1 MVTHTLEAMLSHCT
15 AVSLREQQVG
25 NGEFDQTSSILP
37 VGAIPPG
44 RRCEERMEYRCICS
58 YEMLEA
64 INEDSV
70 VIEQGEAIAANRST
84 EGMLLFMGMAP
95 HTKQLIEVHT
105 SRLGW
110 GRTANV
116 LEVRWARPVRVEPLG
131 DLYLVGCRRIF
142 GPCHYLSF

>member
-1 MVTHTLEAMLSHCT
+1 MATHTLEAMLSHCT

-25 NGEFDQTSSILP
+25 NREFDQTSGRLP
-37 VGAIPPG
+37 VGAILPS

-58 YEMLEA
+58 YEMLEV

-70 VIEQGEAIAANRST
+70 IIAQGEAIAVNRST

-95 HTKQLIEVHT
+95 HAKQLIEVHT

-116 LEVRWARPVRVEPLG
+116 FEARWARQVRVESLG

-142 GPCHYLSF
+142 GPCHYLLF

>member
-1 MVTHTLEAMLSHCT
+1 MLSHCT
-15 AVSLREQQVG
+15 AVSFREQRGG
-25 NGEFDQTSSILP
+25 NREIDQTSGRLP
-37 VGAIPPG
+37 IGAIPPR

-58 YEMLEA
+58 YEMLEV

-70 VIEQGEAIAANRST
+70 IIAQGEAIAVNRST

-95 HTKQLIEVHT
+95 HAKQLIEVHT

-116 LEVRWARPVRVEPLG
+116 FEARWARQVRVESLG
-131 DLYLVGCRRIF
+131 DLHLVGCRRIF
-142 GPCHYLSF
+142 GPCHYLLF

>member
-1 MVTHTLEAMLSHCT
+1 MATHTLEAMFSHCT

-25 NGEFDQTSSILP
+25 NREFDQTSSRLP
-37 VGAIPPG
+37 VGALPPG

-58 YEMLEA
+58 YEMLEG

-70 VIEQGEAIAANRST
+70 VIEQGEAIAVNRST

-95 HTKQLIEVHT
+95 HAKQLIEVHT
-105 SRLGW
+105 PRLGW

-116 LEVRWARPVRVEPLG
+116 FEARWTRPVRVEPIG

>member
-1 MVTHTLEAMLSHCT
+1 MATHTLEAMLSHCT

-25 NGEFDQTSSILP
+25 NREFDQTSGRLP
-37 VGAIPPG
+37 VGAILPS

-58 YEMLEA
+58 YEMLEVV
-64 INEDSV
+64 NEDSV
-70 VIEQGEAIAANRST
+70 VIEQGEAIAVNRST

-95 HTKQLIEVHT
+95 HAKQLIEVHT

-116 LEVRWARPVRVEPLG
+116 FEARWARQVRVESLG

>member
-1 MVTHTLEAMLSHCT
+1 MATHTLETMLSYYT
-15 AVSLREQQVG
+15 AATLKELHVG
-25 NGEFDQTSSILP
+25 NGEVDQTSGNLP
-37 VGAIPPG
+37 AETIFLE
-44 RRCEERMEYRCICS
+44 RRCEGRMEYRGVCS

-64 INEDSV
+64 IDEDSA
-70 VIEQGEAIAANRST
+70 VIEQGEAFVLNRST
-84 EGMLLFMGMAP
+84 EGILLFMGQAP
-95 HTKQLIEVHT
+95 HEKQLIEVHT

-116 LEVRWARPVRVEPLG
+116 YEAQWARQVRVEALG

>member
-1 MVTHTLEAMLSHCT
+1 MATHTLEAMLSHCT
-15 AVSLREQQVG
+15 AVSLREQQGG
-25 NGEFDQTSSILP
+25 NREFDQTSGRLP
-37 VGAIPPG
+37 VGAILHS

-58 YEMLEA
+58 YEMLEVV
-64 INEDSV
+64 NEDSV
-70 VIEQGEAIAANRST
+70 VIEQGEAIAVNRST

-95 HTKQLIEVHT
+95 HAKQLIEVHT

-116 LEVRWARPVRVEPLG
+116 FEARWARQVRVESLG

>member
-1 MVTHTLEAMLSHCT
+1 MATHTLEAMLSHCT
-15 AVSLREQQVG
+15 AVSLQEQQGG
-25 NGEFDQTSSILP
+25 NREFDQTSGRLP
-37 VGAIPPG
+37 VGAILPS

-58 YEMLEA
+58 YEMLEVV
-64 INEDSV
+64 NEDSV
-70 VIEQGEAIAANRST
+70 VIEQGEAIAVNRST

-95 HTKQLIEVHT
+95 HAKQLIEVHT

-116 LEVRWARPVRVEPLG
+116 FEARWARQVRVESLG

-142 GPCHYLSF
+142 GPYHYLSF